1 MIIQVMR
8 QTAPSSAAAS
18 VTISL
23 IRRPKSSSTTTTSPR
38 AMSVPLTS
46 RSAGA
51 LAARSSSTTSPGC
64 SESSSCTVMRVR
76 PISTVTSMATCRSR
90 SRLPR
95 WLRRVGQGH
104 LQGEGGLVLAVGQ
117 QRDGDE
123 HALVAQPVEGGD
135 RLLHA
140 LGGDAHPAERGGG
153 GLEGGPQRG
162 GDVHLADGGVVQ
174 RLDDVGGDHQDH
186 VAADLAGQAGGD
198 RRGGAGGQRDGVG
211 VADRGAGDQLDRGGH
226 QRRRPRGRPP

>member
-1 MIIQVMR
+1 MR
-8 QTAPSSAAAS
+8 HDRVPRSSAAAS

-76 PISTVTSMATCRSR
+76 PISTVTSMATCRRR

-95 WLRRVGQGH
+95 WLRVVGQGH

-140 LGGDAHPAERGGG
+140 LGGDADPAERGGG
-153 GLEGGPQRG
+153 GLQRGTQRG

-174 RLDDVGGDHQDH
+174 RLDDVGGDHQDD
-186 VAADLAGQAGGD
+186 VAADLAGQPGGD
-198 RRGGAGGQRDGVG
+198 RRGRAGRQRDAVR
-211 VADRGAGDQLDRGGH
+211 VADRACRGPARPWRGPA
-226 QRRRPRGRPP
+226 RRRRGRPP